1 MKKNYSRVIGILLA
15 LIIIAAVIW
24 WQFNKKTVV
33 KNQITKAVA
42 KGTDS
47 TYYIHYDSSSINAVA
62 GNATFFNVVLQ
73 SDSLQRKLYSDD
85 TSDISN
91 TIYNVHVE
99 RLSITGADVPSLL
112 QKDKIQANSIEIY
125 RPIITI
131 ISTGKNEIQK
141 FTAADSLALYE
152 KITGKFKSI
161 QAKEIKIT
169 DASIAFARGKNSPHT
184 KLLGVNINLQNF
196 KIDSTRNYD
205 NIISYFIKDVVA
217 KIKTATVISQK
228 TNQTFTLNDVEYNA
242 PKRYIKV
249 NKFLQTDIKRNKVI
263 VAIYNTGIT
272 GLSTNA
278 FIYNRQIKADSLIT
292 DGGTI
297 GIYKRLQKV
306 GGTETI
312 EIDNKFFDEAIVK
325 NIRIGKSVLSVY
337 NKANQNEIPLLLKNV
352 EFSAANID
360 SIHSGTDILKLM
372 GKSNWYL
379 KGDGFSIIT
388 KDKSYKVEVKAF
400 ELDKARKTIK
410 INKASITPTLSEAA
424 FVKSLKVQNDIYNVS
439 FTNIQFSGADL
450 TALFAKKYIIENELV
465 LEPVIKVFNDRT
477 VTPGTESKMGK
488 YPYQSMMKIPTKF
501 FIKNVKVKNGYI
513 SYRERGAI
521 SKNIGDVF
529 FSNVNGSIE
538 NVTNIDSCIKQ
549 KQMME
554 VKVQAKFL
562 NMAVLNSQ
570 WKMPMNAIDGA
581 FVMTGKLASFD
592 GTNINPIIEPLGMG
606 SIKSGNMTSFTFNI
620 KANDK
625 KAEGDVVL
633 LYDNLKIKLLKNS
646 EQGIKNKSLNSFI
659 ANILIKNQNPSNGN
673 LRTGK
678 IEFNRVMT
686 TSFFNIVWKSLF
698 DGFKKSI
705 K

>member
-1 MKKNYSRVIGILLA
+1 MLA
-15 LIIIAAVIW
+15 FIIIAAVIW
-24 WQFNKKTVV
+24 WQFNKKAVV
-33 KNQITKAVA
+33 KNQITKAVE

-73 SDSLQRKLYSDD
+73 SDSLQKKLYSND
-85 TSDISN
+85 TSGISK
-91 TIYNVHVE
+91 TIYNVHIE

-112 QKDKIQANSIEIY
+112 QKDKIQANSIEFY
-125 RPIITI
+125 KPIITV

-141 FTAADSLALYE
+141 FTEADSLALYE

-184 KLLGVNINLQNF
+184 NLQGVFINLQNF

-228 TNQTFTLNDVEYNA
+228 TNQSYTLNDFEYNA
-242 PKRYIKV
+242 PKKFIKV
-249 NKFLQTDIKRNKVI
+249 NKVLQTDTKRNKVI
-263 VAIYNTGIT
+263 SSIFNTSII

-297 GIYKRLQKV
+297 GIYKRLQKA
-306 GGTETI
+306 GGRVTI

-325 NIRIGKSVLSVY
+325 NIRIGRSILSVY
-337 NKANQNEIPLLLKNV
+337 DKANQNETPLVLKNF

-360 SIHSGTDILKLM
+360 SIHSGTDILKLL

-388 KDKSYKVEVKAF
+388 KDKSYKVEVGTF

-410 INKASITPTLSEAA
+410 VNTASITPTLSEAA

-439 FTNIQFSGADL
+439 FKNIQFSDADL
-450 TALFAKKYIIENELV
+450 TALFEKKSIIANELV
-465 LEPVIKVFNDRT
+465 LEPVIKIFNDRT
-477 VTPGTESKMGK
+477 VMPGTESKMGK

-501 FIKNVKVKNGYI
+501 FIKNIKVKNGYI

-529 FSNVNGSIE
+529 FSNVNGSIV

-581 FVMTGKLASFD
+581 FVMTGKLAAFN

-606 SIKSGNMTSFTFNI
+606 SIKSGNMISFTFNI

-633 LYDNLKIKLLKNS
+633 LYDNFKIKLLKNS

>member
-42 KGTDS
+42 KATDS

-125 RPIITI
+125 KPIITV

-169 DASIAFARGKNSPHT
+169 DASISFARGKNSPHT

-205 NIISYFIKDVVA
+205 NIISYFIKDVVV

-242 PKRYIKV
+242 PKKYVKV

-312 EIDNKFFDEAIVK
+312 EIDNKFFDEAILK

-337 NKANQNEIPLLLKNV
+337 NKANQNEIPLELKNV

-360 SIHSGTDILKLM
+360 SIHSGTDILKLL

-388 KDKSYKVEVKAF
+388 KDKSYKVEVGPF

-439 FTNIQFSGADL
+439 FKNIQFSGADL
-450 TALFAKKYIIENELV
+450 TTLFEKKSIIANELV

-477 VTPGTESKMGK
+477 VMPGTESKMGK

-581 FVMTGKLASFD
+581 FVMTGKLAAFD

-606 SIKSGNMTSFTFNI
+606 SIKSGNMISFTFNI

-646 EQGIKNKSLNSFI
+646 ELGIKNKSLNSFI

-705 K
+705 Q

>member
-1 MKKNYSRVIGILLA
+1 MKKNYSRVIGIVLA
-15 LIIIAAVIW
+15 LIIVTAVIW
-24 WQFNKKTVV
+24 WQFNKKTLV

-73 SDSLQRKLYSDD
+73 SDSLQKKLYSND
-85 TSDISN
+85 TSGISK
-91 TIYNVHVE
+91 TIYNVHIE

-125 RPIITI
+125 KPIITV
-131 ISTGKNEIQK
+131 ISTGKNEIKK

-169 DASIAFARGKNSPHT
+169 DASIAFAKGNNSPHT
-184 KLLGVNINLQNF
+184 NLLGVYINLQNF

-205 NIISYFIKDVVA
+205 NIVSYFIKDVVA

-228 TNQTFTLNDVEYNA
+228 TNQIYTLNDVEYNA
-242 PKRYIKV
+242 PKRFIKV
-249 NKFLQTDIKRNKVI
+249 NKFLQTDTKRNKVI
-263 VAIYNTGIT
+263 VSISNTGIT

-278 FIYNRQIKADSLIT
+278 FINNRQIKADSLIT
-292 DGGTI
+292 NGGTI
-297 GIYKRLQKV
+297 GIYKRLQKAE
-306 GGTETI
+306 GAETI

-325 NIRIGKSVLSVY
+325 NIRIGKSVFSVY
-337 NKANQNEIPLLLKNV
+337 NKANQNETPLVLKNV

-360 SIHSGTDILKLM
+360 SIHSGTDILKLL

-388 KDKSYKVEVKAF
+388 KDKSYKVEVGTF

-410 INKASITPTLSEAA
+410 VNKASITPTLSEAA

-439 FTNIQFSGADL
+439 FKNIQFSGADL
-450 TALFAKKYIIENELV
+450 TALFEKKSIIANELV
-465 LEPVIKVFNDRT
+465 LEPVIKIFNDRT
-477 VTPGTESKMGK
+477 VMPGTESKMGK

-501 FIKNVKVKNGYI
+501 FIKNIKVKNGYI

-529 FSNVNGSIE
+529 FSNVNGSIV

-581 FVMTGKLASFD
+581 FVMTGKLAAFN

-606 SIKSGNMTSFTFNI
+606 SIKSGNMISFTFDI

-698 DGFKKSI
+698 DGFKK
-705 K
+705 

>member
-1 MKKNYSRVIGILLA
+1 LKKNYSRVIGIVLA
-15 LIIIAAVIW
+15 LIIVTAVIW
-24 WQFNKKTVV
+24 WQFNKKTLV

-62 GNATFFNVVLQ
+62 GNAIFFNVVLQ
-73 SDSLQRKLYSDD
+73 SDSLQKKLYSND
-85 TSDISN
+85 TSGISK
-91 TIYNVHVE
+91 TIYNVHIE

-125 RPIITI
+125 KPIITV
-131 ISTGKNEIQK
+131 ISTCKNEIKK

-169 DASIAFARGKNSPHT
+169 DASIAFAKGNNSPHT
-184 KLLGVNINLQNF
+184 NLLGVYINLQNF

-205 NIISYFIKDVVA
+205 NIVSYFIKDVVA

-228 TNQTFTLNDVEYNA
+228 TNQIYTLNDVEYNA
-242 PKRYIKV
+242 PKRFIKV
-249 NKFLQTDIKRNKVI
+249 NKFLQTDTKRNKVI
-263 VAIYNTGIT
+263 VSISNTGIT

-278 FIYNRQIKADSLIT
+278 FINNRQIKADSLIT
-292 DGGTI
+292 NGGTI
-297 GIYKRLQKV
+297 GIYKRLQKAE
-306 GGTETI
+306 GAETI

-325 NIRIGKSVLSVY
+325 NIRIGKSVFSVY
-337 NKANQNEIPLLLKNV
+337 NKANQNETPLVLKNV

-360 SIHSGTDILKLM
+360 SIHSGTDILKLL

-388 KDKSYKVEVKAF
+388 KDKSYKVEVGTF

-410 INKASITPTLSEAA
+410 VNKASITPTLSEAA

-439 FTNIQFSGADL
+439 FKNIQFSGADL
-450 TALFAKKYIIENELV
+450 TALFEKKSIIANELV
-465 LEPVIKVFNDRT
+465 LEPVIKIFNDRT
-477 VTPGTESKMGK
+477 VMPGTESKMGK

-501 FIKNVKVKNGYI
+501 FIKNIKVKNGYI

-529 FSNVNGSIE
+529 FSNVNGSIV

-570 WKMPMNAIDGA
+570 WKMPINAIDGA
-581 FVMTGKLASFD
+581 FVMTGKLAAFN

-606 SIKSGNMTSFTFNI
+606 SIKSGNMISFTFDI

>member
-1 MKKNYSRVIGILLA
+1 MKKNYSRVIGIVLA
-15 LIIIAAVIW
+15 LIIVTAVIW
-24 WQFNKKTVV
+24 WQFNKKTLV

-62 GNATFFNVVLQ
+62 GNAIFFNVVLQ
-73 SDSLQRKLYSDD
+73 SDSLQKKLYSND
-85 TSDISN
+85 TSGISK
-91 TIYNVHVE
+91 TIYNVHIE

-125 RPIITI
+125 KPIITV
-131 ISTGKNEIQK
+131 ISTCKNEIKK

-169 DASIAFARGKNSPHT
+169 DASIAFAKGNNSPHT
-184 KLLGVNINLQNF
+184 NLLGVYINLQNF

-205 NIISYFIKDVVA
+205 NIVSYFIKDVVA

-228 TNQTFTLNDVEYNA
+228 TNQIYTLNDVEYNA
-242 PKRYIKV
+242 PKRFIKV
-249 NKFLQTDIKRNKVI
+249 NKFLQTDTKRNKVI
-263 VAIYNTGIT
+263 VSISNTGIT

-278 FIYNRQIKADSLIT
+278 FINNRQIKADSLIT
-292 DGGTI
+292 NGGTI
-297 GIYKRLQKV
+297 GIYKRLQKAE
-306 GGTETI
+306 GAETI

-325 NIRIGKSVLSVY
+325 NIRIGKSVFSVY
-337 NKANQNEIPLLLKNV
+337 NKANQNETPLVLKNV

-360 SIHSGTDILKLM
+360 SIHSGTDILKLL

-388 KDKSYKVEVKAF
+388 KDKSYKVKVGTF

-410 INKASITPTLSEAA
+410 VNKASITPTLSEAA

-439 FTNIQFSGADL
+439 FKNIQFSGADL
-450 TALFAKKYIIENELV
+450 TALFEKKSIIANELV
-465 LEPVIKVFNDRT
+465 LEPVIKIFNDRT
-477 VTPGTESKMGK
+477 VMPGTESKMGK

-501 FIKNVKVKNGYI
+501 FIKNIKVKNGYI

-529 FSNVNGSIE
+529 FSNVNGSIV

-570 WKMPMNAIDGA
+570 WKMPINAIDGA
-581 FVMTGKLASFD
+581 FVMTGKLAAFN

-606 SIKSGNMTSFTFNI
+606 SIKSGNMISFTFDI

>member
-1 MKKNYSRVIGILLA
+1 MKKNYSRVIGVVLL
-15 LIIIAAVIW
+15 LTIIAAVIW
-24 WQFNKKTVV
+24 WQFNKKTVI

-47 TYYIHYDSSSINAVA
+47 NYYIHYDSSSINAVA
-62 GNATFFNVVLQ
+62 GNATFFHVVLQ
-73 SDSLQRKLYSDD
+73 SDSLQRKLYSND
-85 TSDISN
+85 TSTISN

-99 RLSITGADVPSLL
+99 RVSIKGADVPSFL

-131 ISTGKNEIQK
+131 ISTGKNRIQK

-242 PKRYIKV
+242 PKRYVKV

-312 EIDNKFFDEAIVK
+312 EIDNKFFDEAILK

-337 NKANQNEIPLLLKNV
+337 NKANQNEIPLVLKNV

-360 SIHSGTDILKLM
+360 SIHSGTDILKLL

-410 INKASITPTLSEAA
+410 INKASITPMLSEAA

-439 FTNIQFSGADL
+439 FKNIQFSGADL
-450 TALFAKKYIIENELV
+450 TTLFEKKSIIANELV

-538 NVTNIDSCIKQ
+538 NVTNIDSCVKQ

-581 FVMTGKLASFD
+581 FVMTGKLAAFD

-606 SIKSGNMTSFTFNI
+606 LIKSGNMKSFIFNI

-625 KAEGDVVL
+625 KAEGDVIL

-705 K
+705 Q

>member
-1 MKKNYSRVIGILLA
+1 MKKNYSRVIGIVLA
-15 LIIIAAVIW
+15 LIIVTAVIW
-24 WQFNKKTVV
+24 WQFNKKTLV

-62 GNATFFNVVLQ
+62 GNAIFFNVVLQ
-73 SDSLQRKLYSDD
+73 SDSLQKKLYSND
-85 TSDISN
+85 TSGISK
-91 TIYNVHVE
+91 TIYNVHIE

-125 RPIITI
+125 KPIITV
-131 ISTGKNEIQK
+131 ISTCKNEIKK

-169 DASIAFARGKNSPHT
+169 DASIAFAKGNNSPHT
-184 KLLGVNINLQNF
+184 NLLGVYINLQNF

-205 NIISYFIKDVVA
+205 NIVSYFIKDVVA

-228 TNQTFTLNDVEYNA
+228 TNQIYTLNDVEYNA
-242 PKRYIKV
+242 PKRFIKV
-249 NKFLQTDIKRNKVI
+249 NKFLQTDTKRNKVI
-263 VAIYNTGIT
+263 VSISNTGIT

-278 FIYNRQIKADSLIT
+278 FINNRQIKADSLIT
-292 DGGTI
+292 NGGTI
-297 GIYKRLQKV
+297 GIYKRLQKAE
-306 GGTETI
+306 GAETI

-325 NIRIGKSVLSVY
+325 NIRIGKSVFSVY
-337 NKANQNEIPLLLKNV
+337 NKANQNETPLVLKNV

-360 SIHSGTDILKLM
+360 SIHSGTDILKLL

-388 KDKSYKVEVKAF
+388 KDKSYKVEVGTF

-410 INKASITPTLSEAA
+410 VNKASITPTLSEAA

-439 FTNIQFSGADL
+439 FKNIQFSGADL
-450 TALFAKKYIIENELV
+450 TALFEKKSIIANELV
-465 LEPVIKVFNDRT
+465 LEPVIKIFNDRT
-477 VTPGTESKMGK
+477 VMPGTESKMGK

-501 FIKNVKVKNGYI
+501 FIKNIKVKNGYI

-529 FSNVNGSIE
+529 FSNVNGSIV

-570 WKMPMNAIDGA
+570 WKMPINAIDGA
-581 FVMTGKLASFD
+581 FVMTGKLAAFN

-606 SIKSGNMTSFTFNI
+606 SIKSGNMISFTFDI

>member
-47 TYYIHYDSSSINAVA
+47 NYYIHYDSSSINAVA

-125 RPIITI
+125 KPIITV

-169 DASIAFARGKNSPHT
+169 DASIAFAKGNNRPHT
-184 KLLGVNINLQNF
+184 NLLGVNINLQNF

-205 NIISYFIKDVVA
+205 NIISYFIKDVVV

-292 DGGTI
+292 NGGTI

-312 EIDNKFFDEAIVK
+312 EIDNKFFDEAILK

-439 FTNIQFSGADL
+439 FKNIQFSGADL
-450 TALFAKKYIIENELV
+450 TTLFEKKSIIANELV

-581 FVMTGKLASFD
+581 FVMTGKLAAFD

-606 SIKSGNMTSFTFNI
+606 SIKSGNMISFTFYI

>member
-1 MKKNYSRVIGILLA
+1 MKKNYSRVIGIVLA
-15 LIIIAAVIW
+15 LIIVTAVIW
-24 WQFNKKTVV
+24 WQFNKKTLV

-62 GNATFFNVVLQ
+62 GNAIFFNVVLQ
-73 SDSLQRKLYSDD
+73 SDSLQKKLYSND
-85 TSDISN
+85 TSGISK
-91 TIYNVHVE
+91 TIYNVHIE

-125 RPIITI
+125 KPIITV
-131 ISTGKNEIQK
+131 ISTGKNEIKK

-169 DASIAFARGKNSPHT
+169 DASIAFAKGNNSPHT
-184 KLLGVNINLQNF
+184 NLLGVYINLQNF

-205 NIISYFIKDVVA
+205 NIVSYFIKDVVA

-228 TNQTFTLNDVEYNA
+228 TNQIYTLNDVEYNA
-242 PKRYIKV
+242 PKRFIKV
-249 NKFLQTDIKRNKVI
+249 NKFLQTDTKRNKVI
-263 VAIYNTGIT
+263 VSISNTGIT

-278 FIYNRQIKADSLIT
+278 FINNRQIKADSLIT
-292 DGGTI
+292 NGGTI
-297 GIYKRLQKV
+297 GIYKRLQKAE
-306 GGTETI
+306 GAETI

-325 NIRIGKSVLSVY
+325 NIRIGKSVFSVY
-337 NKANQNEIPLLLKNV
+337 NKANQNETPLVLKNV

-360 SIHSGTDILKLM
+360 SIHSGTDILKLL

-388 KDKSYKVEVKAF
+388 KDKSYKVEVGTF

-410 INKASITPTLSEAA
+410 VNKASITPTLSEAA

-439 FTNIQFSGADL
+439 FKNIQFSGADL
-450 TALFAKKYIIENELV
+450 TALFEKKSIIANELV
-465 LEPVIKVFNDRT
+465 LEPVIKIFNDRT
-477 VTPGTESKMGK
+477 VMPGTESKMGK

-501 FIKNVKVKNGYI
+501 FIKNIKVKNGYI

-529 FSNVNGSIE
+529 FSNVNGSIV

-570 WKMPMNAIDGA
+570 WKMPINAIDGA
-581 FVMTGKLASFD
+581 FVMTGKLAAFN

-606 SIKSGNMTSFTFNI
+606 SIKSGNMISFTFDI

>member
-42 KGTDS
+42 KGTDG

-99 RLSITGADVPSLL
+99 RLSITGADVQSFL

-205 NIISYFIKDVVA
+205 NIISYFIKDVVV

-242 PKRYIKV
+242 PKKYVKV
-249 NKFLQTDIKRNKVI
+249 NKFLQTDIKRNKII

-312 EIDNKFFDEAIVK
+312 EIDNKFFDEAILK

-337 NKANQNEIPLLLKNV
+337 NKANQNEIPLVLKNV

-360 SIHSGTDILKLM
+360 SIHSGTDILKLL

-439 FTNIQFSGADL
+439 FKNIQFSGADL
-450 TALFAKKYIIENELV
+450 TTLFEKKSIIANELV

-581 FVMTGKLASFD
+581 FVMTGKLAAFD

-606 SIKSGNMTSFTFNI
+606 SIKSGNMISFTFNI

>member
-1 MKKNYSRVIGILLA
+1 MKKNYSRVIGIVLA
-15 LIIIAAVIW
+15 LIIVTAVIW
-24 WQFNKKTVV
+24 WQFNKKTLV

-62 GNATFFNVVLQ
+62 GNAIFFNVVLQ
-73 SDSLQRKLYSDD
+73 SDSLQKKLYSND
-85 TSDISN
+85 TSGISK
-91 TIYNVHVE
+91 TIYNVHIE

-125 RPIITI
+125 KPIITV
-131 ISTGKNEIQK
+131 ISTGKNEIKK

-169 DASIAFARGKNSPHT
+169 DASIAFAKGNNSPHT
-184 KLLGVNINLQNF
+184 NLLGVYINLQNF

-205 NIISYFIKDVVA
+205 NIVSYFIKDVVA

-228 TNQTFTLNDVEYNA
+228 TNQIYTLNDVEYNA
-242 PKRYIKV
+242 PKRFIKV
-249 NKFLQTDIKRNKVI
+249 NKFLQTDTKRNKVI
-263 VAIYNTGIT
+263 VSISNTGIT

-278 FIYNRQIKADSLIT
+278 FINNRQIKADSLIT
-292 DGGTI
+292 NGGTI
-297 GIYKRLQKV
+297 GIYKRLQKAE
-306 GGTETI
+306 GAETI

-325 NIRIGKSVLSVY
+325 NIRIGKSVFSVY
-337 NKANQNEIPLLLKNV
+337 NKANQNETPLVLKNV

-360 SIHSGTDILKLM
+360 SIHSGTDILKLL

-388 KDKSYKVEVKAF
+388 KDKSYKVEVGTF

-410 INKASITPTLSEAA
+410 VNKASITPTLSEAA

-439 FTNIQFSGADL
+439 FKNIQFSNADL
-450 TALFAKKYIIENELV
+450 TALFEKKSIIANELV
-465 LEPVIKVFNDRT
+465 LEPVIKIFNDRT
-477 VTPGTESKMGK
+477 VMPGTESKMGK

-501 FIKNVKVKNGYI
+501 FIKNIKVKNGYI

-529 FSNVNGSIE
+529 FSNVNGSIV

-570 WKMPMNAIDGA
+570 WKMPINAIDGA
-581 FVMTGKLASFD
+581 FVMTGKLAAFN

-606 SIKSGNMTSFTFNI
+606 SIKSGNMISFTFDI

>member
-1 MKKNYSRVIGILLA
+1 MKKNYSRVIGIVLA
-15 LIIIAAVIW
+15 LIIVTAVIW
-24 WQFNKKTVV
+24 WQFNKKTLV

-62 GNATFFNVVLQ
+62 GNAIFFNVVLQ
-73 SDSLQRKLYSDD
+73 SDSLQKKLYSND
-85 TSDISN
+85 TSGISK
-91 TIYNVHVE
+91 TIYNVHIE

-125 RPIITI
+125 KPIITV
-131 ISTGKNEIQK
+131 ISTGKNEIKK

-169 DASIAFARGKNSPHT
+169 DASIAFAKGNNSPHT
-184 KLLGVNINLQNF
+184 NLLGVYINLQNF

-205 NIISYFIKDVVA
+205 NIVSYFIKDVVA

-228 TNQTFTLNDVEYNA
+228 TNQIYTLNDVEYNA
-242 PKRYIKV
+242 PKRFIKV
-249 NKFLQTDIKRNKVI
+249 NKFLQTDTKRNKVI
-263 VAIYNTGIT
+263 VSISNNGIT

-278 FIYNRQIKADSLIT
+278 FINNRQIKADSLIT
-292 DGGTI
+292 NGGTI
-297 GIYKRLQKV
+297 GIYKRLQKA
-306 GGTETI
+306 GGAETI

-325 NIRIGKSVLSVY
+325 NIRIGKSIFSVY
-337 NKANQNEIPLLLKNV
+337 NKANQNETPLVLKNV

-360 SIHSGTDILKLM
+360 SIHSGTDILKLL

-388 KDKSYKVEVKAF
+388 KDKSYKVEVGTF

-410 INKASITPTLSEAA
+410 VNKASITPTLSEAA
-424 FVKSLKVQNDIYNVS
+424 FVKNLKVQNDIYNVS
-439 FTNIQFSGADL
+439 FKNIQFSGADL
-450 TALFAKKYIIENELV
+450 TALFEKKSIIANELV
-465 LEPVIKVFNDRT
+465 LEPVIKIFNDRT
-477 VTPGTESKMGK
+477 VMPGTESKMGK

-501 FIKNVKVKNGYI
+501 FIKNIKVKNGYI

-529 FSNVNGSIE
+529 FSNVNGSIV

-581 FVMTGKLASFD
+581 FVMTGKLAAFN

-606 SIKSGNMTSFTFNI
+606 SIKSGNMISFTFNI